1 MSDELIQVR
10 DHLARHDQRLDELES
25 RVGTE
30 AGLRAM
36 MDHDLAVLN
45 KKLDANTSLIQAL
58 RITQGDHTR
67 MLTRMETDVAGL
79 KSDVA
84 GLKADVGDLKA
95 DVGGLKAAAAKTTVA
110 LQIIVEKLDELLAR

>member
-36 MDHDLAVLN
+36 MDHD
-45 KKLDANTSLIQAL
+45 
-58 RITQGDHTR
+58 
-67 MLTRMETDVAGL
+67 
-79 KSDVA
+79 
-84 GLKADVGDLKA
+84 DVGGLKA

-110 LQIIVEKLDELLAR
+110 LQIIVEKLDELLTR